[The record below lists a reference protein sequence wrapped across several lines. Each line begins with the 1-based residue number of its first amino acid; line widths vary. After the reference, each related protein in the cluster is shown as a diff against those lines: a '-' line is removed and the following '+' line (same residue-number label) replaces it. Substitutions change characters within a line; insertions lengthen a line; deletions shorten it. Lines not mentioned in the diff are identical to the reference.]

1 MASIIAKLLETIG
14 ASRGIPEAERPSG
27 KLFGSPRIEPGS
39 ALETIAALNPSTAI
53 TYADA
58 VANEIKQA
66 IAACTIEDPATTT
79 LQLLEQIHSLKN
91 AIAPTGSRELL
102 KGCEQLRLDASH
114 SVPRSVLAQDFIAV
128 ASAATLLVRNFRRT
142 LSRDAAAPS

>member
-1 MASIIAKLLETIG
+1 MASIIAKFLETIG
-14 ASRGIPEAERPSG
+14 ASRDMPEAERRSG
-27 KLFGSPRIEPGS
+27 RLFGPPRIEPGS

-53 TYADA
+53 AYADA
-58 VANEIKQA
+58 VAGEIKKA

-79 LQLLEQIHSLKN
+79 VQLLEQIHSLKN

-114 SVPRSVLAQDFIAV
+114 SIPRSFLAQDFIAV
-128 ASAATLLVRNFRRT
+128 ASAGTLLIRNFRRT
-142 LSRDAAAPS
+142 LSRDAAGPS